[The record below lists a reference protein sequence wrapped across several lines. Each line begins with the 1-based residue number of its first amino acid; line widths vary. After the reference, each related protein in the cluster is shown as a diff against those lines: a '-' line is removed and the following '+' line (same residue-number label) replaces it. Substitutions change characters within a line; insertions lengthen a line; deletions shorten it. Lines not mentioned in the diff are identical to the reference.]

1 MYLKK
6 CRLKKGE
13 LSVGLFSV
21 NYNKPGPGVDKDAP
35 PKPRFFIFFEVLK
48 RKFWNL
54 IRVNLMYVLFNIP
67 ALLVAYFI
75 ASMYMQKLQVDGG
88 IGDFYIR
95 FFLASFLTLL
105 PIITVGPVQAGFTYI
120 LRNYSRE
127 EHAFIWWDFKETFQ
141 KNFKQGMA
149 ITGIDIVIMYILSI
163 ALNFYTSSSGLP
175 AVAAT
180 SFIVLSTM
188 IFAMMHLYIY
198 PMLVTVNLSLKNL
211 YKNALIFSI
220 LKLFPNLLFLVLN
233 IAISYAAFY
242 NILIGIV
249 LYVLLLPGLI
259 GLMNN
264 FYVNPIIKKYVITAT
279 ESEEPEESEEAEEV
293 LKIEEAEEAGDNPA
307 ESFYKKDLE
316 EEEPKKDLP
325 EENEQEN
332 RYY

>member
-1 MYLKK
+1 M
-6 CRLKKGE
+6 
-13 LSVGLFSV
+13 GLFSI

-35 PKPRFFIFFEVLK
+35 QKPRFFIFFEVLK

-54 IRVNLMYVLFNIP
+54 LRVNLMFVLFNIP
-67 ALLVAYFI
+67 ALLIAYFI
-75 ASMYMQKLQVDGG
+75 SSVYMQKIQIDGG

-95 FFLASFLTLL
+95 FFMAAFFTVL
-105 PIITVGPVQAGFTYI
+105 PMVTVGPVQAGITYI

-127 EHAFIWWDFKETFQ
+127 EHAFIWWDFKETFR

-149 ITGIDIVIMYILSI
+149 ITGIDIVILYVLAI
-163 ALNFYTSSSGLP
+163 ALNFYTSNSGLLS
-175 AVAAT
+175 VAAT
-180 SFIVLSTM
+180 SFIVLSTV

-198 PMLVTVNLSLKNL
+198 PMLITVNLSLKNL

-233 IAISYAAFY
+233 IVISYAAFY

-249 LYVLLLPGLI
+249 LYILLLPSFI

-264 FYVNPIIKKYVITAT
+264 FYVNPVIKKYVITA
-279 ESEEPEESEEAEEV
+279 EPEEQEEPEEPEKDEETEDGSSET
-293 LKIEEAEEAGDNPA
+293 
-307 ESFYKKDLE
+307 FYKKDSTE
-316 EEEPKKDLP
+316 EEKPKALP
-325 EENEQEN
+325 EDNEPEN